1 MKEKMFEEMT
11 EKSLSSWAKVST
23 LTGKRVEL
31 MEKEETTEKTLTS
44 WANLALKVST
54 LFPEELRW

>member
-1 MKEKMFEEMT
+1 
-11 EKSLSSWAKVST
+11 
-23 LTGKRVEL
+23 

-54 LFPEELRW
+54 LFPEELR